1 MIEAI
6 PKEVLTKLEP
16 GARYAIQLQR
26 PVSVAEVEAIRQRLQ
41 EAAVDLGVKF
51 VVLDCH
57 TRIFR
62 VEPGTLSEVPYVA
75 RSDSSPAARPPLSSQ
90 PVYRDD
96 DSEGSYCGSLS
107 STGEMGQ

>member
-75 RSDSSPAARPPLSSQ
+75 RSDSCRYHSSSSPAARPPLSSQ

-96 DSEGSYCGSLS
+96 GSLS